1 MEVAPAFEK
10 LVLRADCDSNFIL
23 LRIIKTYRIIKIKI
37 RS

>member
-1 MEVAPAFEK
+1 MEVPKAYEK
-10 LVLRADCDSNFIL
+10 LVKKADCDSNFIL